1 MTHQTTTQ
9 TRHLTVSEVTA
20 IARFAFGGHPPE
32 LRAGGLL
39 ESAVHR
45 PRSRM
50 YGVAAY
56 PDLWEQ
62 AGALLHAIAS
72 NHPFVDG
79 NQAHGVAVDGGLPRP
94 QRRRP
99 RQCRPGPGVRPGRV
113 RRGGP
118 DARSGSDRGRAAHPV
133 NEGPGARTASV
144 RRVSPR
150 TVAAR

>member
-1 MTHQTTTQ
+1 MTRRTTAR
-9 TRHLTVSEVTA
+9 TRHLTVAEVTA
-20 IARFAFGGHPPE
+20 IARLAFGGRPPV

-72 NHPFVDG
+72 NHPFADG
-79 NQAHGVAVDGGLPRP
+79 NK
-94 QRRRP
+94 
-99 RQCRPGPGVRPGRV
+99 
-113 RRGGP
+113 
-118 DARSGSDRGRAAHPV
+118 
-133 NEGPGARTASV
+133 RTAWLSTAV
-144 RRVSPR
+144 FLALNGADPADVDQDRAYDLVVS
-150 TVAAR
+150 VAAGEMSDPALIGAVLRTL

>member
-9 TRHLTVSEVTA
+9 TRHLTVAEVTA
-20 IARFAFGGHPPE
+20 IARLAFGGHPPE

-79 NQAHGVAVDGGLPRP
+79 NKRTAWLSTAVFLALNGAD
-94 QRRRP
+94 
-99 RQCRPGPGVRPGRV
+99 
-113 RRGGP
+113 
-118 DARSGSDRGRAAHPV
+118 PV
-133 NEGPGARTASV
+133 NVDQDRAYDLV
-144 RRVSPR
+144 VS
-150 TVAAR
+150 VAAGEMTDPALIGAVLRTL

>member
-1 MTHQTTTQ
+1 MTHQTTSQ

-79 NQAHGVAVDGGLPRP
+79 NKRTAWLSTAVFLALNGAD
-94 QRRRP
+94 
-99 RQCRPGPGVRPGRV
+99 
-113 RRGGP
+113 
-118 DARSGSDRGRAAHPV
+118 PV
-133 NEGPGARTASV
+133 NVDQDRAYDLV
-144 RRVSPR
+144 VS
-150 TVAAR
+150 VAAGQMSDPALIGAVLRTL